1 MTMTLVPGV
10 SPAAGAYLAEWIDW
24 RAIFAVL
31 GVLGAVVLALVVIR
45 LPETNP
51 IPARLDLVGMAR
63 SYVTLARSPE
73 YVAFALCGAC
83 SSASWFTF
91 CASAP
96 YVLSDLLHEPT
107 STYGV
112 MILLPMATYM
122 LGNGLAARLASRIG
136 SFRLV
141 LYGRTL
147 AFAAATGMA
156 AWWWFGE
163 LSVWML
169 FLPITFTSIGDGLS
183 QPAAMASALSTYPRL
198 AGTASGLMGFSQM
211 GVAAL
216 GTITVAALPHDS
228 ALGLIAVVGGFIAV
242 ALASGIVG
250 VGLAAGGRQIPRA
263 SGAPAVENVPGN
275 LRQVR
280 EDSA

>member
-1 MTMTLVPGV
+1 
-10 SPAAGAYLAEWIDW
+10 
-24 RAIFAVL
+24 
-31 GVLGAVVLALVVIR
+31 
-45 LPETNP
+45 
-51 IPARLDLVGMAR
+51 MAR

-96 YVLSDLLHEPT
+96 YVLSDLLHEPA
-107 STYGV
+107 STYGM

-122 LGNGLAARLASRIG
+122 LGNGLAARLAPRIG
-136 SFRLV
+136 SLRLV
-141 LYGRTL
+141 LAGRAL
-147 AFAAATGMA
+147 AFAAAVGMA
-156 AWWWFGE
+156 AWWWFGG

-169 FLPITFTSIGDGLS
+169 FVPITFTSIGDGLS

-198 AGTASGLMGFSQM
+198 AGTASGLMGFLQM
-211 GVAAL
+211 AVAAL
-216 GTITVAALPHDS
+216 GTIAVAALPHDS

-242 ALASGIVG
+242 AFASGIVG
-250 VGLAAGGRQIPRA
+250 VTLTGRRRAGRSCVQAAR
-263 SGAPAVENVPGN
+263 PARDNVAGN
-275 LRQVR
+275 LRQIR